1 MQETEYSVPL
11 ERLAGGMP
19 FQGLRKPLAVPGGL
33 TVQGSRRRA
42 GEAAFVK
49 GIWLGAERGVGR
61 AEKRWNRGARLLAGA
76 GEAGGIKFSAS

>member
-1 MQETEYSVPL
+1 MQEADFIQGLQRGLPVW
-11 ERLAGGMP
+11 P

-33 TVQGSRRRA
+33 TVQESRRRA